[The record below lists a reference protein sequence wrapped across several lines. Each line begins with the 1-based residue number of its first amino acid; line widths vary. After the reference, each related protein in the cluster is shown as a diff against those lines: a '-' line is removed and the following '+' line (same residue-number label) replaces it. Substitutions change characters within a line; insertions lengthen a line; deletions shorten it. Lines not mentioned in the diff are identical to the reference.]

1 MKRLI
6 VIICILNLFCVRATQ
21 SPFDPGSPFGLA
33 ATLFRIILTSSES
46 NYRTFITAIN
56 YSGNITTADNLCNSD
71 SLKPNVGTYKAV
83 LPSSTRRACS
93 TGYCTGGVSENLDWV
108 FKPNT
113 SYFQSDGS
121 IMVGKTNNSGIF
133 WDGNISTITNSFSN
147 FSNRYWTG
155 LNADFTNSTNNCLNW
170 SSNSSGVSGETGF
183 SVAGDSGISDIPTAC
198 NNSNFL
204 LCVEQ

>member
-83 LPSSTRRACS
+83 LASSTFNPMDPLWLAKQIIQEFFGTEISLQLQIRFQIFLI
-93 TGYCTGGVSENLDWV
+93 GIGLD
-108 FKPNT
+108 
-113 SYFQSDGS
+113 
-121 IMVGKTNNSGIF
+121 
-133 WDGNISTITNSFSN
+133 
-147 FSNRYWTG
+147 
-155 LNADFTNSTNNCLNW
+155 
-170 SSNSSGVSGETGF
+170 
-183 SVAGDSGISDIPTAC
+183 
-198 NNSNFL
+198 
-204 LCVEQ
+204 